1 MARESGV
8 YAKWSLGMT
17 RSGLFRPGERVGV
30 ADSGGGD
37 SVLLLDFMTRFA
49 LKGGFKLA
57 VVHFNHH
64 LRGAESDA
72 DESFVRR
79 LAGARGIEFF
89 GGGADVAR
97 AARETRGNV
106 EATARHLRYKFF
118 FGLVNQGSLHKVAT
132 AHTASDQAETVL
144 LRLLRG
150 AGTRGLGGIY
160 PVLEGSVVRPFLN
173 LTRAEVQSELRA
185 RKLDFRLD
193 STNLNTRRAR
203 NKVRAN
209 LLPLLE
215 KEFNPAVV
223 RLLKDLATRA
233 RDDEAYLEQQ
243 ARDRARPWRV
253 REGTEEKIPLSPLG
267 DFHPA
272 VERRVL
278 RQMIAARGSLR
289 GVTHDHVEALRRFVA
304 DAQSGRRLVL
314 PGLVARKEFDWLVIG
329 AQPQAESAQAKPAQ
343 AEPESGFSYPV
354 EAPCAVS
361 VPQLG
366 LTFRFKIVTPGEAE
380 TSYTKCGLVRLNTA
394 RLSQG
399 LVLRSSRPGDRFQPQ
414 GSRKPTKLKELFRQ
428 HRIPWGQRSLW
439 PVLQSGAEF
448 VWVRGYPPAAAVSP
462 AKQAVMIEEEPY
474 RPA

>member
-1 MARESGV
+1 MPRESEV
-8 YAKWSLGMT
+8 YAKWSLEMT
-17 RSGLFRPGERVGV
+17 RSGLFRPGERVGLAV
-30 ADSGGGD
+30 SGGGD

-49 LKGGFKLA
+49 SKNGLRLG

-72 DESFVRR
+72 DETFVRE

-106 EATARHLRYKFF
+106 EATARRLRYKFF
-118 FGLVNQGSLHKVAT
+118 FGLVSQGSLHKVAT

-160 PVLEGSVVRPFLN
+160 PALEGSVVRPFLN
-173 LTRAEVQSELRA
+173 LTRVEVQSELRA
-185 RKLDFRLD
+185 RKLDFRVD
-193 STNLNTRRAR
+193 STNLDTRLAR

-215 KEFNPAVV
+215 TEFNPALV

-243 ARDRARPWRV
+243 ARERARPWRV
-253 REGTEEKIPLSPLG
+253 REGMEEKIPLSPLG

-272 VERRVL
+272 MERRVL
-278 RQMIAARGSLR
+278 RQMIEVARGSLR

-314 PGLVARKEFDWLVIG
+314 PGLVARKEFDWLVI
-329 AQPQAESAQAKPAQ
+329 APQPQAQPD
-343 AEPESGFSYPV
+343 SGFSYPV

-380 TSYTKCGLVRLNTA
+380 TSYNNCGLVRLNTT

-439 PVLQSGAEF
+439 PVLESGAEI

-462 AKQAVMIEEEPY
+462 AKEAVVIEEEPY

>member
-1 MARESGV
+1 MPRESEV
-8 YAKWSLGMT
+8 YAKWSLEMA

-30 ADSGGGD
+30 AVSGGGD
-37 SVLLLDFMTRFA
+37 SVLLLDFMTR
-49 LKGGFKLA
+49 LA
-57 VVHFNHH
+57 SKTGLRLAAVHFNHH

-72 DESFVRR
+72 DESFVRE
-79 LAGARGIEFF
+79 LADARAIEFF

-97 AARETRGNV
+97 AARETHGNV

-193 STNLNTRRAR
+193 STNLDTRLAR
-203 NKVRAN
+203 NKVRAS

-253 REGTEEKIPLSPLG
+253 REGMEEKIPLSPLG

-272 VERRVL
+272 MERRVL
-278 RQMIAARGSLR
+278 RQMIAAARGSLR
-289 GVTHDHVEALRRFVA
+289 GVTHHHVEALRRFVA

-329 AQPQAESAQAKPAQ
+329 AQPQAEPD
-343 AEPESGFSYPV
+343 SGFSYPV

-366 LTFRFKIVTPGEAE
+366 LTFRFKIVAPGEAE
-380 TSYTKCGLVRLNTA
+380 TSYNKCGLVRLSTT

-428 HRIPWGQRSLW
+428 HRIPSGQRSLW
-439 PVLQSGAEF
+439 PVLESGAEI

-462 AKQAVMIEEEPY
+462 AKATVVIEEEPY
-474 RPA
+474 SPA